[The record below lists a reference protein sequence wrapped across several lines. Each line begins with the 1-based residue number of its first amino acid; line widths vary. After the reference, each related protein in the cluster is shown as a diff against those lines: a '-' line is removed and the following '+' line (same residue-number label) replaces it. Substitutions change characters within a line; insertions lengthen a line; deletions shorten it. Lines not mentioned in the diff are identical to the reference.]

1 MAAPPP
7 PLTLVLPLALDGAL
21 LARVRRGDVSDALR
35 SDGCTCCC
43 EIRSPGNTVVD
54 QKKIR
59 AKNVVVLFVGA
70 AMQLSGS
77 GRGARSKRTKSGH
90 SAHADDVS
98 KGPSALT
105 GEIGEG
111 SSAVPKPSG
120 QPWST
125 LRASAAVVPLR
136 IGSPRASDASPWRLG
151 LAPSTSCGGL
161 PWPVEL
167 RRSVPLPSMK
177 AGRSD
182 LCTRYQHGSAG
193 HSACFV
199 TRVSELCRISLRLP
213 HMGSGR

>member
-1 MAAPPP
+1 M
-7 PLTLVLPLALDGAL
+7 
-21 LARVRRGDVSDALR
+21 
-35 SDGCTCCC
+35 
-43 EIRSPGNTVVD
+43 
-54 QKKIR
+54 
-59 AKNVVVLFVGA
+59 LFVGA
-70 AMQLSGS
+70 ANSAAPG
-77 GRGARSKRTKSGH
+77 GARSKRTKSGH

-125 LRASAAVVPLR
+125 LRASAVVVPLR

-151 LAPSTSCGGL
+151 LAPLTSCGRL
-161 PWPVEL
+161 SWPVEL
-167 RRSVPLPSMK
+167 RRSVPVPSMK

-193 HSACFV
+193 HSPCFV
-199 TRVSELCRISLRLP
+199 TRVSELCRISLRFAVYWLGTLKWWRSP
-213 HMGSGR
+213 PPTPLKHASNEPPVDSAGAGPCHVGVPLSDRNSVAQTPLCPVWAEMVLC